1 MLERMR
7 TGRWPIKG
15 VLLNYSCEQ
24 LSLMP
29 LGNSG
34 KSDHPTRGVRELERV
49 YPSSHQSLRKASPQ
63 AQTVSLRRTP
73 RCVKEA
79 QGYKRGADVDY
90 GLVDIAGDGEGGLN
104 LGELY

>member
-24 LSLMP
+24 LNLMP

-34 KSDHPTRGVRELERV
+34 KSDHPTCGVRELEPV
-49 YPSSHQSLRKASPQ
+49 YPSSHQSLHEASPQ
-63 AQTVSLRRTP
+63 AQCHSDGHRDVLRNP
-73 RCVKEA
+73 RDT
-79 QGYKRGADVDY
+79 RR
-90 GLVDIAGDGEGGLN
+90 
-104 LGELY
+104 ELQT